1 MVLPSEG
8 SHSVV
13 IIMSKNP
20 YASAS
25 DVGEAGE
32 VRSQVR
38 KSRWLLWLGLLTVL
52 LSCLVFFVLISQLFM
67 ATSQGGRTPASGP
80 DPAAV
85 AWQGEQ
91 HSCLLR
97 NYDIFWDCRTGR
109 SCFWGGFDLASAS
122 GKDECVS

>member
-13 IIMSKNP
+13 VIMSKNP

-25 DVGEAGE
+25 DVEEAGE
-32 VRSQVR
+32 VRSQRR

-85 AWQGEQ
+85 AWQV
-91 HSCLLR
+91 SSILV
-97 NYDIFWDCRTGR
+97 YFAITIFFGTVGLVVLVFGWFR
-109 SCFWGGFDLASAS
+109 SR
-122 GKDECVS
+122 

>member
-25 DVGEAGE
+25 ASDVGEAGE
-32 VRSQVR
+32 VRSQLR

-67 ATSQGGRTPASGP
+67 ATSQGG
-80 DPAAV
+80 
-85 AWQGEQ
+85 
-91 HSCLLR
+91 
-97 NYDIFWDCRTGR
+97 
-109 SCFWGGFDLASAS
+109 
-122 GKDECVS
+122 